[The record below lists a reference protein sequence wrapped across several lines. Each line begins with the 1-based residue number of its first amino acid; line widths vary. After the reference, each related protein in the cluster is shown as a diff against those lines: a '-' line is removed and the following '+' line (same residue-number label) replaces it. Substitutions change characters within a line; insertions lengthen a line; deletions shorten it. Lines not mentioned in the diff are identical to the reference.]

1 MDNTDLSLVAH
12 LTEMRKR
19 LLICVIAFFV
29 IIPFAF
35 YFSGLICA
43 FIFSTLTNHN
53 CKIYIFSITDSL
65 VIRVS
70 LSLIM
75 TIAAELPLIAFE
87 LVRFIF
93 PGLKQRE
100 KKIIVWLSGA
110 FSLCFLIGAAAF
122 VFLIAPVIVTAW
134 VKYDSEFPAIISAK
148 DFFDSW
154 LIGACV
160 SGLVCCVP
168 VLIFGII
175 KIRRNMGY

>member
-35 YFSGLICA
+35 YFFGLICD

-87 LVRFIF
+87 LVRFILHGRL
-93 PGLKQRE
+93 PRK
-100 KKIIVWLSGA
+100 
-110 FSLCFLIGAAAF
+110 AF
-122 VFLIAPVIVTAW
+122 VN
-134 VKYDSEFPAIISAK
+134 KQSAV
-148 DFFDSW
+148 F
-154 LIGACV
+154 
-160 SGLVCCVP
+160 
-168 VLIFGII
+168 
-175 KIRRNMGY
+175 